1 MNKLISL
8 AVVLGLISLQITSI
22 EMRSFFNNDR
32 YRDYYNNDRFREWKS
47 TNFNP
52 SQLDNND
59 NNYNGNNWNSRW
71 NNWNPQ
77 SSFVNDWFRWF
88 GNSNSYNNQP
98 EDFQWERNN
107 FRNQFN
113 APEFNHNN

>member
-1 MNKLISL
+1 
-8 AVVLGLISLQITSI
+8 
-22 EMRSFFNNDR
+22 MRSFFNNDR

-52 SQLDNND
+52 SQLENSDNWN
-59 NNYNGNNWNSRW
+59 NGNWNNGNWNNGNWYNRW

-77 SSFVNDWFRWF
+77 SSFFNDWFRWF
-88 GNSNSYNNQP
+88 GNGNSYYNQP

-107 FRNQFN
+107 FRNQFSG
-113 APEFNHNN
+113 PEFNYNN